1 LNNLNSICTGTKRN
15 GSPCTLPST
24 GSSGLCWAHDP
35 ANAER
40 RRRGQSRGG
49 RNKPSRELQAIKQR
63 LSDLADDVLADRVDR
78 GNAAVAGQ
86 LLNTVIRAVVV
97 ELKVKEQQ
105 DILERVDELENM
117 LDRQDKGRG
126 YGA

>member
-1 LNNLNSICTGTKRN
+1 MSSTCVGTKRD
-15 GSPCTLPST
+15 GSSCTLPSS

-49 RNKPSRELQAIKQR
+49 RNKPSRELQAIKVR
-63 LSDLADDVLADRVDR
+63 LSDLADDVLAGRVER

-86 LLNTVIRAVVV
+86 LLNTAIRAVSVG
-97 ELKVKEQQ
+97 LKAKEM
-105 DILERVDELENM
+105 EELECR
-117 LDRQDKGRG
+117 LEELEAVLKRRDQGGRRWG
-126 YGA
+126 